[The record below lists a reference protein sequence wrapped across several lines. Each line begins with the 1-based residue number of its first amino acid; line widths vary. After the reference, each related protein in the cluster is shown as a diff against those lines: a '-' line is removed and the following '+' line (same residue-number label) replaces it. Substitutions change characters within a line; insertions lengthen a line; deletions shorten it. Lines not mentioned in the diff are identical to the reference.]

1 MPVFPLEE
9 LCKQSPRPHI
19 HFIGIGGVHMSAMA
33 ELLYTRGFSV
43 TGNDKNES
51 ENVSHLRQVGIP
63 VNIGHCPEYVRNADI
78 IVRNAAIHDN
88 SPDVM
93 EARHLGIP
101 IYERPEVLG
110 ALMKDSGVRVCV
122 SGTHGKTTT
131 TAMCAGI
138 AVEAGTNPTIFCGG
152 KLPETNSAFRFGGK
166 DVFIAEACEYC
177 DSFLSFYPTHG
188 VILNVEEDHLDYFK
202 DIHQIRD
209 SFRRF
214 ADLVPSD
221 GGVTVAFGDDPA
233 IREFLA
239 NVPKKILYFGFQ
251 AENDYI
257 AANMTEEQGYYSF
270 DVVHAGSVLGRIHL
284 TVPGRHAVIDALA
297 AFTVSISYGISPEIA
312 VHALERFHG
321 AKRRFEKVG
330 TFKGIQVVDD
340 FAHHPGEL
348 KTTLDAAKHMG
359 YDRVICLFQPH
370 TYTRTEALYKDFA
383 RELAAADVA
392 ILAPIYPAR
401 EENVHNISSALIGD
415 EMGSCIVADS
425 MEEAEAWIR
434 REARSGDI
442 ILTVGAG
449 DIFKV
454 ARSLIKE

>member
-1 MPVFPLEE
+1 MPIFPLEE
-9 LCKQSPRPHI
+9 LRAMSPQPRI

-33 ELLYTRGFSV
+33 ELLSTRGFPV

-51 ENVSHLRQVGIP
+51 DNVAHLRQVG
-63 VNIGHCPEYVRNADI
+63 VHVDIGHLPEYVRGADI
-78 IVRNAAIHDN
+78 VVRNAAIHDD

-93 EARHLGIP
+93 EARALGLP

-110 ALMKDSGVRVCV
+110 ALMKDSRVRVCV

-138 AVEAGTNPTIFCGG
+138 AVEANTDPTIFCGG
-152 KLPETNSAFRFGGK
+152 KLPEINSAFRFGGK

-214 ADLVPSD
+214 ADLVPVD
-221 GGVTVAFGDDPA
+221 GGVTAAFGDDES
-233 IREFLA
+233 IREFLIG
-239 NVPKKILYFGFQ
+239 VEKKIVYFGFH

-257 AANMTEEQGYYSF
+257 AANVTEKLGYYSF
-270 DVVHAGSVLGRIHL
+270 DVVHDREILCHINLA
-284 TVPGRHAVIDALA
+284 VPGKHAVIDALA
-297 AFTVSISYGISPEIA
+297 AFTISVAYGVEPEVA
-312 VHALERFHG
+312 ARALEKFHG

-348 KTTLDAAKHMG
+348 KTTLDAARRMG

-383 RELAAADVA
+383 KELSAADVA

-401 EENVHNISSALIGD
+401 EENIHNISSALIGN
-415 EMGSCIVADS
+415 EMESCLLPAS
-425 MEEAEAWIR
+425 MEEAEDWIR
-434 REARSGDI
+434 REAREGDL

-454 ARSLIKE
+454 AYSLIKN